1 MEKENSSVLVYRLS
15 ALGDVAMT
23 VPAVYSVAR
32 AYPTVSFTMVTSE
45 LAAGVYVGAPKN
57 VSVVGLQKADCRGL
71 LGTLRLLRLLWA
83 IDADAMADLH
93 NVLRSWMV
101 DAMYRLRGRRVEM
114 LRKSRCERRAL
125 LRHRNKV
132 ARLFTQRYFD
142 VFERLGMPASAN
154 FKTLFPDSL
163 PPLPAAFP
171 QKGEAKW
178 VGVAPFARYATKT
191 YPPHLMLRV
200 VQALAVEPGVRVFLF
215 GARGT
220 EADVLKQWE
229 QTTTGVISVAGTQ
242 TLAAELALMARLDVM
257 VSMDSANMHLA
268 SLSGTRVVS
277 IWGATSPACGFMGYG
292 QRPADAIALS
302 ILCSPCSIAG
312 KKQCT
317 RGKALCLSALQPQ
330 TIVRRVTEILN
341 L

>member
-1 MEKENSSVLVYRLS
+1 MEKENTSVLVYRLS
-15 ALGDVAMT
+15 ALGDVAMM
-23 VPAVYSVAR
+23 VPAVYSVAQ
-32 AYPTVSFTMVTSE
+32 AYPKVSFTVVTSE

-57 VSVVGLQKADCRGL
+57 VSIVGLQKADCRGL

-83 IDADAMADLH
+83 IDADAVADLH

-114 LRKSRCERRAL
+114 LSKSRRERRAL
-125 LRHRNKV
+125 LRHKATASRP
-132 ARLFTQRYFD
+132 FTQRYFD
-142 VFERLGMPASAN
+142 VFERLGMPASAS

-163 PPLPAAFP
+163 PQHPATFP

-191 YPPHLMLRV
+191 YPPRLMLRV
-200 VQALAVEPGVRVFLF
+200 VQALSEVQGVRVFLF

-229 QTTTGVISVAGTQ
+229 QTNAGVISVAGTL
-242 TLAAELALMARLDVM
+242 TLAAELALMAHLDVM

-268 SLSGTRVVS
+268 SLSATRVVS
-277 IWGATSPACGFMGYG
+277 VWGATSPACGFMGYG
-292 QRPADAIALS
+292 QHPADAIALS
-302 ILCSPCSIAG
+302 ITCSPCSIAG
-312 KKQCT
+312 SERCP

-341 L
+341 I